1 MAQGISIHIG
11 INRVDPGHYQG
22 WSGELAGCE
31 FDAHDM
37 VAIAESIGFEERT
50 ALLTA
55 DATVEKV
62 TAALSAAASKLSSG
76 DILFL
81 TYSGHG
87 GSLPDKNGD
96 EPDQRDETWVLYDRQ
111 FVDDELFSLY
121 VTFKAGVRILV
132 LSDSCHSG
140 TSAKQLPSFLNP
152 GALEARFGTS
162 EPAGIERRVRTIPL
176 EVRRRVEE
184 ANEAV
189 YDEVQRSTPANDNVN
204 LAASLL
210 LISGC
215 QDNQTSADGDRN
227 GLFTGTLLDVW
238 NGGDFKRYYRGFH
251 RAIVEKMPPDQTPNF
266 FFIGEPNPKF
276 RRQKPFTI

>member
-37 VAIAESIGFEERT
+37 VAIAERIGFEERT
-50 ALLTA
+50 VLLTA
-55 DATVEKV
+55 DATVENV
-62 TAALSAAASKLSSG
+62 TAALRAAAAKLSSG
-76 DILFL
+76 DILLL

-121 VTFKAGVRILV
+121 VTFKSGVRILV

-140 TSAKQLPSFLNP
+140 TCAKTLPSFLNP

-189 YDEVQRSTPANDNVN
+189 YDEVQRSTPANDNVD

-238 NGGDFKRYYRGFH
+238 NGGNFKRYYRGLH
-251 RAIVEKMPPDQTPNF
+251 RAIVERMPPDQTPNL
-266 FFIGEPNPKF
+266 FFIGQPNPKF

>member
-1 MAQGISIHIG
+1 M
-11 INRVDPGHYQG
+11 DPGHYQG
-22 WSGELAGCE
+22 WSGDLAGCE

-55 DATVEKV
+55 DATVENV
-62 TAALSAAASKLSSG
+62 TAALSAAASKLASG

-121 VTFKAGVRILV
+121 VRFKAGVRILV

-140 TSAKQLPSFLNP
+140 TEREAAPQLPEP
-152 GALEARFGTS
+152 GRTRSAVRH
-162 EPAGIERRVRTIPL
+162 ERT
-176 EVRRRVEE
+176 RR
-184 ANEAV
+184 
-189 YDEVQRSTPANDNVN
+189 
-204 LAASLL
+204 
-210 LISGC
+210 
-215 QDNQTSADGDRN
+215 
-227 GLFTGTLLDVW
+227 
-238 NGGDFKRYYRGFH
+238 H
-251 RAIVEKMPPDQTPNF
+251 RATGADDPPRGSPTGGG
-266 FFIGEPNPKF
+266 GERSRL
-276 RRQKPFTI
+276 RRGPTVDTGK

>member
-11 INRVDPGHYQG
+11 LNRVDPGHYQG
-22 WSGELAGCE
+22 WAGELGGCE
-31 FDAHDM
+31 FDANDM
-37 VAIAESIGFEERT
+37 LSIAESIGFEACT
-50 ALLTA
+50 SLLTT
-55 DATVEKV
+55 DATVENV
-62 TAALSAAASKLSSG
+62 TAALSQAASQLSSG

-121 VTFKAGVRILV
+121 VKFKAGVRILV

-140 TSAKQLPSFLNP
+140 TCAKQLPSFLNP

-162 EPAGIERRVRTIPL
+162 APAGIERRVRTIPL
-176 EVRRRVEE
+176 DVRRRVEE
-184 ANEAV
+184 ANEAL
-189 YDEVQRSTPANDNVN
+189 YDEVQRSTPANDNVD
-204 LAASLL
+204 LDASLL

-238 NGGDFKRYYRGFH
+238 NGGKFKLYYRGFH
-251 RAIVEKMPPDQTPNF
+251 RAIVERMPPDQTPNL
-266 FFIGEPNPKF
+266 FFIGERNPKF

>member
-11 INRVDPGHYQG
+11 LNRVDPVHYQG
-22 WSGELAGCE
+22 WSGDLAACE

-37 VAIAESIGFEERT
+37 VAIAETIGFEERT
-50 ALLTA
+50 TLLTA
-55 DATVEKV
+55 DATVENV
-62 TAALSAAASKLSSG
+62 TAALRAAASQLSSG

-121 VTFKAGVRILV
+121 VTFKPGVRILV

-140 TSAKQLPSFLNP
+140 SVAKELPSFLNP

-162 EPAGIERRVRTIPL
+162 EPATIERRVRTIPL
-176 EVRRRVEE
+176 DVRRRVEE
-184 ANEAV
+184 ANQAI
-189 YDEVQRSTPANDNVN
+189 YDEVQRSTPANDNVD

-238 NGGDFKRYYRGFH
+238 NGGKFKRYYRGFH
-251 RAIVEKMPPDQTPNF
+251 RAIVEQMPPDQTPNL